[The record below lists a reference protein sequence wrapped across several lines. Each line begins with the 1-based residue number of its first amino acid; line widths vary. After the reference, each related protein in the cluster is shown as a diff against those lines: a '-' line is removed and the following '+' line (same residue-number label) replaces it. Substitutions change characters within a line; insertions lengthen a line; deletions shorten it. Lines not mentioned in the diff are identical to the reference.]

1 MRQRAVNL
9 LASLEFYLKVVLACT
24 LVQQLFH
31 VALSPVRARL
41 GVLEEAAIFWFAGSF
56 TTYAIGLLIERG
68 LKGRE
73 DLRRRW
79 TVRTAQLK
87 PQPFPPFTASGIAL
101 GEAKGFATAL
111 LLVWASRHVDRG
123 ADPVSNAGW
132 FLLSIASADLL
143 FFIAHWTL
151 HRRPF
156 LPFHLKHHHFR
167 DTSSFVAG
175 YKSNVEYCITT
186 LTDYLPVLLLGHDIT
201 QLCAWVVVGTAFN
214 LEGHSSLS
222 ILFVG
227 WDFHDRHHT
236 GFRDN
241 YSIQGFWDVLFGTLR
256 EPARQR
262 RFPFL
267 VNTLLAP
274 AEAPPSPGPADHAT
288 APAEAVGVDP

>member
-1 MRQRAVNL
+1 M
-9 LASLEFYLKVVLACT
+9 
-24 LVQQLFH
+24 
-31 VALSPVRARL
+31 
-41 GVLEEAAIFWFAGSF
+41 
-56 TTYAIGLLIERG
+56 
-68 LKGRE
+68 
-73 DLRRRW
+73 
-79 TVRTAQLK
+79 K
-87 PQPFPPFTASGIAL
+87 PQQFPAFTAFGIVR
-101 GEAKGFATAL
+101 GELKWFATAL

-123 ADPVSNAGW
+123 AGIAANAGW

-143 FFIAHWTL
+143 FFIAHFAL
-151 HRRPF
+151 HQRPF
-156 LPFHLKHHHFR
+156 LRIHLKHHHFR

-186 LTDYLPVLLLGHDIT
+186 LTDYLPVLLFGHDIT

-222 ILFVG
+222 IFFVG

-241 YSIQGFWDVLFGTLR
+241 YSIQGFWDVLLGTLR

-267 VNTLLAP
+267 VNMLLAP
-274 AEAPPSPGPADHAT
+274 PPPRSPGRTDFAT
-288 APAEAVGVDP
+288 GPVEEAILDP